1 MKRVFALLLCLI
13 LTMVALASCVAT
25 DSQGGDGH
33 THTFET
39 EWSKDSEGHWYEATC
54 DCEDLEPSKLAHV
67 DANNDGA
74 CDLCTFTDHT
84 HEYETETWT
93 VNCTQ
98 HWHAATCGHVVVG
111 IDAADHADENADGKC
126 DVCNYVI
133 EDIHQHVYDDE
144 WTYDE
149 DNHWHAALCEHKVEV
164 ADSEPHTIDAAGYCT
179 VCGAKVGEIDK
190 ADFLAVLTAAMAR
203 NHKVVDAS
211 IIANQTV
218 YGGSAGSYDVESYL
232 SNEVY
237 FVLGNGYSYIFDK
250 TFDQSGFV
258 GADEYWFEQTGEDSV
273 FGVSKRFGDYKLT
286 PASGEMQFLNGYN
299 YVPGSILPS
308 ASDDTSTLAN
318 LIYLLYGRAI
328 ATDGLSVNAE
338 ESYNAETG
346 VYSFSFTCYNIN
358 IVPSSQSGDVL
369 VEVELYNAAVEFTV
383 DDNLVIDNAKITVE
397 VYRDFEAD
405 SDLTYT
411 VSTDAEGNTTVTDIQ
426 LKATANPSV
435 YDYVVSQRSGER
447 TFTTPY
453 PRASLIPQSFEFSL
467 VTKYEFDEWSQ
478 YVILEEAPVGD
489 SLTVTE
495 GAYLNL
501 HVGDPYPMTA
511 SFDFMTSGDFSYSF
525 VNKDPNSTA
534 KAWDANDTLLNGYS
548 SYNNC
553 LKIKILEPGEY
564 AVTITFGDIVKAF
577 DLIVESEQAPDI
589 GEDDANTVNVAV
601 TDTYG
606 FFDLYSYTAT
616 EEGTYTFTLP
626 ANLALWS
633 KVSYDAYGNP
643 EVDLYDNAEGGA
655 TVEVALNAGEKYE
668 FYVGSINKGAYVI
681 GVSFVAGEVGGD
693 EPDVP
698 GGDDP
703 IVDEGITGDGSEATP
718 YVVAGEGSVIIAAS
732 SWTPLFVT
740 VKAGVT
746 ATIEGGAQFYTDLTD
761 PSATAGTTVSPE
773 VDTVYYIF
781 ADSAAGATCV
791 LYSTVGGSSGGGDDD
806 NNDYNTTIVEGSN
819 ILYFSAGEVSADS
832 AIRPLIVTADGN
844 YKLAAGNLFIASIT
858 DANGNVFTRNDDYTY
873 TLTAGEYTVSFGMLS
888 MFGVAADQACTL
900 NVTCTTSEGGDDIGG
915 GETTEPD
922 GTTENPF
929 SGIPGDYVCAFP
941 GGWDNV
947 WYSSTA
953 ITGGYLT
960 VSSDFASAYICVG
973 INDPYNS
980 VSNITGYDADGNAII
995 ASSVTVYVPAGA
1007 VYYIGISDNDS
1018 NAVNIA
1024 FNVSFEAFIS
1034 DDYSHLVGNWAATT
1048 TDNFTFK
1055 LTINADAT
1063 GTYSENYGW
1072 GETVYNIDYIVVD
1085 GDTVIIG
1092 VSDAWS
1098 AMVITATYA
1107 DGAISYAPNSYD
1119 PVIVFTP
1126 ASDEGGDEGDDD
1138 VSYDTT
1144 IVEGANTLYF
1154 SADEVS
1160 ADSATRPLIVTADGN
1175 YKLAAGN
1182 LFVAGI
1188 TDASGNAIA
1197 KNDDYTFTLTAGEY
1211 TVSFGM
1217 LSMFGVAA
1225 DQACELN
1232 VTCTTSEEE
1241 EEPVADGTFAN
1252 PYELGETNELD
1263 FAGGWNYVFYV
1274 YTAPVAGT
1282 LTINVTSDD
1291 FYWGF
1296 GAGEYALE
1304 NVGTVATADITLAAG
1319 EVIYIGMST
1328 NSSNAGIVT
1337 FTATF
1342 TEGGSEGDE
1351 EPVADGTFANPF
1363 ELGETN
1369 AVEFAGGWNYLFY
1382 VYTAPA
1388 AGTLT
1393 INVTSDDF
1401 YWGFGASE
1409 YALENVST
1417 VATAD
1422 ITLMAGEVIYIGMST
1437 NSANAGTITFTAT
1450 FTEGGAPAGDGNV
1463 SYDTVIV
1470 EGANILYFSADEVS
1484 ADSATRPLTVTAEGN
1499 YKLAAGNLF
1508 IAGITDASGNA
1519 ITRNDDYTYTLVA
1532 GEYTVSFGMLSM
1544 FGVAADQACELNVSY
1559 EAIVDNDS
1567 DSGLAGAGTSADP
1580 YVIESIPYTI
1590 TLSGKHD
1597 VYYVYTSSEAVTLVI
1612 THPEGCY
1619 VSGLANYSKD
1629 DANLTYTVTVAAG
1642 ETVTINPWTNSTS
1655 GEFVYTVAVSEPTTD
1670 EGGEDEGGESTGVT
1684 YLTTHANGRK
1694 LQVVIDAAAGT
1705 MTITRSD
1712 LTGSLTTGG
1721 ASVAEYTYAFADGVV
1736 TYTLVS
1742 GNNCTLVFDAN
1753 GAPTSVT
1760 WGSAT
1765 YTDFVQQ

>member
-1 MKRVFALLLCLI
+1 
-13 LTMVALASCVAT
+13 
-25 DSQGGDGH
+25 
-33 THTFET
+33 
-39 EWSKDSEGHWYEATC
+39 
-54 DCEDLEPSKLAHV
+54 
-67 DANNDGA
+67 
-74 CDLCTFTDHT
+74 
-84 HEYETETWT
+84 
-93 VNCTQ
+93 
-98 HWHAATCGHVVVG
+98 
-111 IDAADHADENADGKC
+111 
-126 DVCNYVI
+126 
-133 EDIHQHVYDDE
+133 
-144 WTYDE
+144 
-149 DNHWHAALCEHKVEV
+149 
-164 ADSEPHTIDAAGYCT
+164 
-179 VCGAKVGEIDK
+179 
-190 ADFLAVLTAAMAR
+190 
-203 NHKVVDAS
+203 
-211 IIANQTV
+211 
-218 YGGSAGSYDVESYL
+218 
-232 SNEVY
+232 
-237 FVLGNGYSYIFDK
+237 
-250 TFDQSGFV
+250 
-258 GADEYWFEQTGEDSV
+258 
-273 FGVSKRFGDYKLT
+273 
-286 PASGEMQFLNGYN
+286 
-299 YVPGSILPS
+299 
-308 ASDDTSTLAN
+308 
-318 LIYLLYGRAI
+318 
-328 ATDGLSVNAE
+328 
-338 ESYNAETG
+338 
-346 VYSFSFTCYNIN
+346 
-358 IVPSSQSGDVL
+358 
-369 VEVELYNAAVEFTV
+369 
-383 DDNLVIDNAKITVE
+383 
-397 VYRDFEAD
+397 
-405 SDLTYT
+405 
-411 VSTDAEGNTTVTDIQ
+411 
-426 LKATANPSV
+426 
-435 YDYVVSQRSGER
+435 
-447 TFTTPY
+447 
-453 PRASLIPQSFEFSL
+453 
-467 VTKYEFDEWSQ
+467 
-478 YVILEEAPVGD
+478 
-489 SLTVTE
+489 
-495 GAYLNL
+495 
-501 HVGDPYPMTA
+501 
-511 SFDFMTSGDFSYSF
+511 
-525 VNKDPNSTA
+525 
-534 KAWDANDTLLNGYS
+534 
-548 SYNNC
+548 
-553 LKIKILEPGEY
+553 
-564 AVTITFGDIVKAF
+564 
-577 DLIVESEQAPDI
+577 
-589 GEDDANTVNVAV
+589 
-601 TDTYG
+601 
-606 FFDLYSYTAT
+606 
-616 EEGTYTFTLP
+616 
-626 ANLALWS
+626 
-633 KVSYDAYGNP
+633 
-643 EVDLYDNAEGGA
+643 
-655 TVEVALNAGEKYE
+655 
-668 FYVGSINKGAYVI
+668 
-681 GVSFVAGEVGGD
+681 
-693 EPDVP
+693 
-698 GGDDP
+698 
-703 IVDEGITGDGSEATP
+703 
-718 YVVAGEGSVIIAAS
+718 
-732 SWTPLFVT
+732 
-740 VKAGVT
+740 
-746 ATIEGGAQFYTDLTD
+746 
-761 PSATAGTTVSPE
+761 
-773 VDTVYYIF
+773 
-781 ADSAAGATCV
+781 
-791 LYSTVGGSSGGGDDD
+791 
-806 NNDYNTTIVEGSN
+806 
-819 ILYFSAGEVSADS
+819 
-832 AIRPLIVTADGN
+832 
-844 YKLAAGNLFIASIT
+844 
-858 DANGNVFTRNDDYTY
+858 
-873 TLTAGEYTVSFGMLS
+873 

-1182 LFVAGI
+1182 LFIASI
-1188 TDASGNAIA
+1188 TDANGNTFAR
-1197 KNDDYTFTLTAGEY
+1197 NDDYTYTLTAGEY

-1296 GAGEYALE
+1296 GASEYALE
-1304 NVGTVATADITLAAG
+1304 NVG
-1319 EVIYIGMST
+1319 
-1328 NSSNAGIVT
+1328 
-1337 FTATF
+1337 
-1342 TEGGSEGDE
+1342 
-1351 EPVADGTFANPF
+1351 
-1363 ELGETN
+1363 
-1369 AVEFAGGWNYLFY
+1369 
-1382 VYTAPA
+1382 
-1388 AGTLT
+1388 
-1393 INVTSDDF
+1393 
-1401 YWGFGASE
+1401 
-1409 YALENVST
+1409 T